1 MTRHTPGP
9 WRVWDKDPTVIVD
22 SDDVLI
28 GCSLAPFR
36 SVDENIANVRLC
48 AAAPELLEAI
58 QALVNVQNGPPL
70 IEYTADYDTAMSL
83 ALAAIKK
90 AEGRT

>member
-48 AAAPELLEAI
+48 AAAPELYEAAQRAALLIEEAI
-58 QALVNVQNGPPL
+58 GVPPELKALW
-70 IEYTADYDTAMSL
+70 
-83 ALAAIKK
+83 AAIKK
-90 AEGRT
+90 TEAQS